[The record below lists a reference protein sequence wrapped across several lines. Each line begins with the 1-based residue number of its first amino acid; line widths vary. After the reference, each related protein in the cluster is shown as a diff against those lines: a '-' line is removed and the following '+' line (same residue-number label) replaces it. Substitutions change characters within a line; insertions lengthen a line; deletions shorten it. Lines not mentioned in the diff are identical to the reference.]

1 MAGVTDAEIAALADD
16 ELPPDRRAQVVAAVA
31 ASPEL
36 TRKLAVQVRV
46 AATIRAAAA
55 PVKAPDGLRNPL
67 GRTRP

>member
-16 ELPPDRRAQVVAAVA
+16 ELSPDRRAQVVAAVA

-55 PVKAPDGLRNPL
+55 RVKAPDGLRNPL
-67 GRTRP
+67 GRPRP